1 MSCEHIPSI
10 DVDTDMKRS
19 QSRFTLIEATAL
31 IAIMA
36 LVVIS
41 VTPKFTARQ
50 LTANSCSF
58 PDFRHH
64 AECPGTGEDRQMAKN
79 R

>member
-1 MSCEHIPSI
+1 
-10 DVDTDMKRS
+10 VKRS

-31 IAIMA
+31 IAIMT
-36 LVVIS
+36 LIVIS
-41 VTPKFTARQ
+41 ATPKFTARQ
-50 LTANSCSF
+50 LTANICSF

-64 AECPGTGEDRQMAKN
+64 AECPGTGRDRQIAQN